1 MYTESKEITEL
12 AKKVISEVP
21 ELKWIKEKEVKIKY
35 LLCDKAKRHCKKTV
49 CGQCIKVKEIDKT
62 FIDAT
67 FYIVI
72 YTPNCEH
79 FTQRQYEIL
88 LEHEL
93 LHVGDNGKIIPHDYE
108 DFKQITDK
116 YGTEWALPERSE
128 QNAKH

>member
-1 MYTESKEITEL
+1 MYIESKEMAAL
-12 AKKVISEVP
+12 AEKVISEVP
-21 ELKWIKEKEVKIKY
+21 ELRWIKETGVKIKY
-35 LLCDKAKRHCKKTV
+35 LRCNKAKKQGNKTV
-49 CGQCIKVKEIDKT
+49 FGQCIKVKEIDKT

-79 FTQRQYEIL
+79 FTQKQYEIL

-93 LHVGDNGKIIPHDYE
+93 LHVGDKGKIVPHDYE

-116 YGTEWALPERSE
+116 YGTEWALPGRG
-128 QNAKH
+128 